1 LKSSIIKKYADL
13 LYVIPLLIILNSV
26 FLNNKTDVSFFILDA
41 IIIILALYVLYKFK
55 DYVLHILAFLV
66 PFSFQTKIGFGAKLN
81 FPSEIICIILT
92 FYVFIKFITN
102 LKIPKSFLFHPITII
117 LFIDIL
123 WLTITSFFSELTDV
137 SAKRTIVRIVYIVVY
152 YYLFNE
158 LFRKDLKNIVSIF
171 SLHVLGM
178 IYPIIHT
185 TVVHSTLYFS
195 TKGSSIACQP
205 FYNDHTIY
213 GACLAMVFPFIIYYL
228 LNTITDKQKK
238 YIVFATL
245 ILGIFSLAVFLS
257 YSRAAWITL
266 ILAFIV
272 FLVIKFKVKAA
283 YLYFVG
289 FFFATCLVVFWPNI
303 KEYSQSNKE
312 ISHTDNIGM
321 HFKSVVN
328 VNKADMSNSE
338 RINRWKCAWRMFLDK
353 PVLGFGPGTYQFF
366 YGQFQQRADMTYI
379 STFKGDKG
387 HAHSEYLNY
396 LSETG
401 LIGALNFL
409 ALIILTGYY
418 GVTNYYKSPD
428 ELNKYMSLFLFL
440 GFFTYAI
447 HAFFNGFLESDKIAM
462 PFFVSITAIVSISI
476 KLKELN
482 GNNIAIKNSRLG

>member
-1 LKSSIIKKYADL
+1 MRKYADVL
-13 LYVIPLLIILNSV
+13 IVIPLLIILNIIFFNS
-26 FLNNKTDVSFFILDA
+26 KTDISFIVFDT

-55 DYVLHILAFLV
+55 DYILHILAFLV
-66 PFSFQTKIGFGAKLN
+66 PLSFQTGIGFGAKLN
-81 FPSEIICIILT
+81 FPSEIICIILAL
-92 FYVFIKFITN
+92 YVFMKFITN
-102 LKIPKSFLFHPITII
+102 LKVSKAFLFHPITIVLI
-117 LFIDIL
+117 IDIL

-137 SAKRTIVRIVYIVVY
+137 SAKRTVIRIVYIVVY

-158 LFRKDLKNIVSIF
+158 LFRKDFKNIISIF

-178 IYPIIHT
+178 IYPVFHT
-185 TVVHSTLYFS
+185 TITHSTLNFS

-213 GACLAMVFPFIIYYL
+213 GACLAIFFPFIIYILIKSVNERQRIYM
-228 LNTITDKQKK
+228 IFSA
-238 YIVFATL
+238 I
-245 ILGIFSLAVFLS
+245 ILGVFSLAIFLS

-266 ILAFIV
+266 ILAFVV
-272 FLVIKFKVKAA
+272 FLLIKFRVKAG

-289 FFFATCLVVFWPNI
+289 FFFAASLIVFWPNI

-353 PVLGFGPGTYQFF
+353 PILGFGPGTYQFF
-366 YGQFQQRADMTYI
+366 YGQFQQRTDMTYI

-409 ALIILTGYY
+409 ALIILTCYY
-418 GVTNYYKSPD
+418 GITNYYKSHNG
-428 ELNKYMSLFLFL
+428 LIKNTSLFLFL
-440 GFFTYAI
+440 GFFTYAV

-462 PFFVSITAIVSISI
+462 PFFVSIAAIVSISI
-476 KLKELN
+476 TLKEFDR
-482 GNNIAIKNSRLG
+482 NNSVIKN